1 MKRYLQAVTLA
12 VLALRDP
19 RMEPP
24 LLVPGKKM
32 AYHKVNADQRTLG
45 HSQYL
50 DNDDLQAT
58 TLELEW
64 DMEKELEE
72 PGFDHFRVD
81 GAIGHHMGNSQN
93 TNVDLEPVQPSVSP
107 KGRFQR
113 LQEDPDYISHYT
125 RRTPKSNRCNFCW
138 LFKLFCTALILF
150 IFGILIGYYAHT
162 KCPATPTPSEPSD
175 PHFYQE
181 ILKEIKAENI
191 QQIFRDLIQLPRKE
205 DTDTAVKLQ
214 AQWTSSGL
222 EDVQLVNYSV
232 LLDLPGSSSN
242 TVTLKNSGQCF
253 YPSGQTCYKETKKL
267 NSQDLLYSY
276 AAYSAKGT
284 LEAEVIDVQYGS
296 AENLVL
302 VQATT
307 NITNKIALLKLG
319 QSPLLYKLS
328 LLEEAG
334 FGGVLLYVDPCDL
347 PKTGKLSDKAFMV
360 SLNNG
365 GDPSTPG
372 YPSIDGN
379 YRQNRSNLTSLLVQ
393 PISALLVKQLI
404 LLPGNRHKS
413 DGCSLLKL
421 PVTEKQIVT
430 LNIQTVSTYKTISNV
445 IGYLKGSTFPDR
457 YVIVGSHHS
466 SVDGYSGQEWAS
478 STALTTAFIQAL
490 MLKVKRGWRPDR
502 TIVFCSWGGT
512 SFGNIGSY
520 EWAEDLKK
528 VLQRN
533 AVAYVSLHNPVRGN
547 SSLHPVA
554 SPSLQQLATE
564 RQSFTCL
571 GRAKCLGSNVSS
583 VQMQG
588 DSDYFINHLGVPA
601 VQFSYEDIKTLE
613 SPSFLFEALFPTD
626 NTVTEELDPSF
637 SLHETIAKLTGE
649 VTLQIASEP
658 VLPFNALDI
667 ALEVQNSL
675 KGDQL
680 DTHQLLAMASR
691 LRDSAE
697 LFQSDEMRPAN
708 DPKERAPIRVRMLN
722 DVLQG
727 LEKNFIVQQ
736 APPGFY
742 RNILYR
748 LDEKMSQ
755 FSVLLEALEHYK
767 LHQSN
772 ETLQAALSKVLN
784 SINSAQVYVK
794 AGLDVFETAFAGKK

>member
-1 MKRYLQAVTLA
+1 MEENETSLPNTSLQ
-12 VLALRDP
+12 
-19 RMEPP
+19 
-24 LLVPGKKM
+24 GKKM
-32 AYHKVNADQRTLG
+32 AYRKVNADQRIQG

-72 PGFDHFRVD
+72 PGFDHFQLDGTVD
-81 GAIGHHMGNSQN
+81 HHSGNSQN
-93 TNVDLEPVQPSVSP
+93 TNIDLEPIQPSASP

-113 LQEDPDYISHYT
+113 LQEDPDYVSHYT
-125 RRTPKSNRCNFCW
+125 RPAPKSNRCNFCRI
-138 LFKLFCTALILF
+138 FKLFCTVLILF
-150 IFGILIGYYAHT
+150 IFGILIGYYAHK
-162 KCPATPTPSEPSD
+162 KCPPSPTSSEPSY

-191 QQIFRDLIQLPRKE
+191 QKIFRDLIQLPRKE
-205 DTDTAVKLQ
+205 EDTDIAMKLLVRW
-214 AQWTSSGL
+214 ASCGL

-242 TVTLKNSGQCF
+242 TVTLKNSGECF
-253 YPSGQTCYKETKKL
+253 YPSGQKCYRETKKL
-267 NSQDLLYSY
+267 HSQDLLYSY

-284 LEAEVIDVQYGS
+284 LEAEVIDVQYGTVKD
-296 AENLVL
+296 LVL
-302 VQATT
+302 IQAMT
-307 NITNKIALLKLG
+307 NVTNKIALLKLG

-347 PKTGKLSDKAFMV
+347 PKTQNLSDKAFMV
-360 SLNNG
+360 SLNSG

-393 PISALLVKQLI
+393 PISALLVKRLVS
-404 LLPGNRHKS
+404 LPEDRSKS
-413 DGCSLLKL
+413 DGCIPLKL
-421 PVTEKQIVT
+421 PVTEKIIIS
-430 LNIQTVSTYKTISNV
+430 LNVQTVPTYKTISNV

-457 YVIVGSHHS
+457 YIIVGSHHN
-466 SVDGYSGQEWAS
+466 SVYGYSGQEWAS
-478 STALTTAFIQAL
+478 STAVITAFIQAL

-533 AVAYVSLHNPVRGN
+533 IVAYVSLHNPVRGN

-564 RQSFTCL
+564 RQSLTCL
-571 GRAKCLGSNVSS
+571 GKMKCPGSNVSS

-588 DSDYFINHLGVPA
+588 DSDYFINHLGVPT

-613 SPSFLFEALFPTD
+613 SPSFLFEALFPAH
-626 NTVTEELDPSF
+626 NTVTEELDPLF
-637 SLHETIAKLTGE
+637 NLHETIAKLTGE

-680 DTHQLLAMASR
+680 DIRQLLAMASR

-727 LEKNFIVQQ
+727 LEKNFLVQQ

-755 FSVLLEALEHYK
+755 FSVLLEALEHCK

-784 SINSAQVYVK
+784 SINSAQVYFK

>member
-1 MKRYLQAVTLA
+1 
-12 VLALRDP
+12 
-19 RMEPP
+19 
-24 LLVPGKKM
+24 M
-32 AYHKVNADQRTLG
+32 AYRKVNADQRIQG

-72 PGFDHFRVD
+72 PGFDHFQLDGTVD
-81 GAIGHHMGNSQN
+81 HHSGNSQN
-93 TNVDLEPVQPSVSP
+93 TNIDLEPIQPSASP

-113 LQEDPDYISHYT
+113 LQEDPDYVSHYT
-125 RRTPKSNRCNFCW
+125 RPTPKSNRCNFCRI
-138 LFKLFCTALILF
+138 FKLFCTVLILF
-150 IFGILIGYYAHT
+150 IFGILIGYYAQK
-162 KCPATPTPSEPSD
+162 KCSPSPTSSEPSD
-175 PHFYQE
+175 PHFYHE

-191 QQIFRDLIQLPRKE
+191 QKIFRDLIQLPRKE
-205 DTDTAVKLQ
+205 EDTDIAMKLLV
-214 AQWTSSGL
+214 QWTSCGL

-242 TVTLKNSGQCF
+242 TVTLKNSGECF
-253 YPSGQTCYKETKKL
+253 YPSGQKCYRETKKL
-267 NSQDLLYSY
+267 HSQDLLYSY

-284 LEAEVIDVQYGS
+284 IEAEVIDVQYGTV
-296 AENLVL
+296 EDLVL
-302 VQATT
+302 IQAMT
-307 NITNKIALLKLG
+307 NMTNKIALLKLG
-319 QSPLLYKLS
+319 KSPLLYKLS

-347 PKTGKLSDKAFMV
+347 PKTQNLSGKAFMV
-360 SLNNG
+360 SLNSG

-393 PISALLVKQLI
+393 PISALLVKRLVS
-404 LLPGNRHKS
+404 LPENRSKS
-413 DGCSLLKL
+413 DECIPLKL
-421 PVTEKQIVT
+421 PVTEKRIIS
-430 LNIQTVSTYKTISNV
+430 LNVQTVPTYKTISNV

-457 YVIVGSHHS
+457 YVIVGSHHN
-466 SVDGYSGQEWAS
+466 SVYGYSGQEWAS
-478 STALTTAFIQAL
+478 STAVITAFIQAL

-533 AVAYVSLHNPVRGN
+533 IVAYVSLHNPVRGN

-564 RQSFTCL
+564 RQGLTCL
-571 GRAKCLGSNVSS
+571 GKMKCPGSNVSS

-588 DSDYFINHLGVPA
+588 DSDYFINHLGIPTM
-601 VQFSYEDIKTLE
+601 QFSYEDIKTLE
-613 SPSFLFEALFPTD
+613 SPSFLFEALFPAH
-626 NTVTEELDPSF
+626 NTVTEELDPLF
-637 SLHETIAKLTGE
+637 NLHETIAKLTGE

-680 DTHQLLAMASR
+680 DTRQLLAMASR

-727 LEKNFIVQQ
+727 LEKNFLVQQ

-755 FSVLLEALEHYK
+755 FSVLLEALEHCK

-784 SINSAQVYVK
+784 SINSAQVYFN

>member
-1 MKRYLQAVTLA
+1 
-12 VLALRDP
+12 
-19 RMEPP
+19 
-24 LLVPGKKM
+24 M
-32 AYHKVNADQRTLG
+32 AYRKVNADQRTQG

-72 PGFDHFRVD
+72 PGFDHFQLDGTVD
-81 GAIGHHMGNSQN
+81 HHSGNSQN
-93 TNVDLEPVQPSVSP
+93 TDIDLEPIQPSASP

-113 LQEDPDYISHYT
+113 LQEDPDYVSHYT
-125 RRTPKSNRCNFCW
+125 RPAPKSNRCNFCRI
-138 LFKLFCTALILF
+138 FKLFCTVLTLF
-150 IFGILIGYYAHT
+150 IFGILIGYYAH
-162 KCPATPTPSEPSD
+162 KRCPPSPTPSEPSD
-175 PHFYQE
+175 PHFYHD

-191 QQIFRDLIQLPRKE
+191 QKIFRDLIQLPRKE
-205 DTDTAVKLQ
+205 EDTDIAMKLLV
-214 AQWTSSGL
+214 QWTSCGL

-242 TVTLKNSGQCF
+242 TVTLKNSGECF
-253 YPSGQTCYKETKKL
+253 YPSGQKCYRETKKL
-267 NSQDLLYSY
+267 HSQDLLYSY

-284 LEAEVIDVQYGS
+284 LEAEVIDVQYGTV
-296 AENLVL
+296 EDLVL
-302 VQATT
+302 IQAMTKV
-307 NITNKIALLKLG
+307 TNKIALLKLG

-347 PKTGKLSDKAFMV
+347 PKTQNLSDKAFMV

-393 PISALLVKQLI
+393 PISALLVKRLVS
-404 LLPGNRHKS
+404 LPEDRSKS
-413 DGCSLLKL
+413 DGCIPLKL
-421 PVTEKQIVT
+421 AVTEKRIIS
-430 LNIQTVSTYKTISNV
+430 LNVQTVPTYKTISNV

-457 YVIVGSHHS
+457 YVIVGSHHN
-466 SVDGYSGQEWAS
+466 SVYGYSGQEWAS
-478 STALTTAFIQAL
+478 STAVITAFIQAL

-533 AVAYVSLHNPVRGN
+533 VVAYVSLHNPVRGN

-564 RQSFTCL
+564 RQSLTCL
-571 GRAKCLGSNVSS
+571 GKMKCPGSNVSS

-588 DSDYFINHLGVPA
+588 DSDYFINHLGVPT

-613 SPSFLFEALFPTD
+613 SPSFLFEALFPAH
-626 NTVTEELDPSF
+626 NTVTEELDPLF
-637 SLHETIAKLTGE
+637 NLHETIAKLTGE

-680 DTHQLLAMASR
+680 DTRQLLAMASR

-727 LEKNFIVQQ
+727 LEKNFLVQQ

-755 FSVLLEALEHYK
+755 FSVLLEALEHCK

-784 SINSAQVYVK
+784 SINSAQVYFK